1 MVSGSIE
8 PSIFGGPEGS
18 VVKVELSDDSLGL
31 GKAVEGVA
39 REARKG
45 PEGLLDR
52 ADRFYQLKETVLPV
66 HTAKRDAK
74 ALEIRVAAVRSA
86 AEALQD
92 VSPNSLAA
100 VQMLIADY
108 GRRFQ
113 NIDSTINLAMPMIA
127 PSASPED
134 IEDDWLGFAF
144 EYIGGV
150 SDDMVQELWAKL
162 LAQEANHPGRVS
174 KRAVTKL
181 ALMDRRGTYLLRK
194 VLRSAVTLYRQT
206 PDPKESSHGQPLYK
220 IGRFV
225 FPLMIEMVEWSGPKP
240 SDDLV
245 RGLDHGPDTPS
256 AMSRSRMDW
265 LIEEGFLRPV
275 THDQFRDGYLDPEH
289 WAMERF
295 DGERPLGIRVG
306 LGAIYGCDARDVIEF
321 VRRYSSG
328 GATTQIVQLTG
339 LAEALLDPRI
349 SSTEPLIEASVD
361 DDAGTQHRD
370 AIEELL
376 ISELSLTPVPHHKS
390 GIAENPGFLGRRSSG
405 NRNDLAFYYHE
416 F

>member
-127 PSASPED
+127 PAASPKT
-134 IEDDWLGFAF
+134 LRT
-144 EYIGGV
+144 IGWV
-150 SDDMVQELWAKL
+150 SRSNTSAGSRTTWCRNSGQ
-162 LAQEANHPGRVS
+162 S
-174 KRAVTKL
+174 C
-181 ALMDRRGTYLLRK
+181 LLRK
-194 VLRSAVTLYRQT
+194 QIILDGCPNAQS
-206 PDPKESSHGQPLYK
+206 PSS
-220 IGRFV
+220 
-225 FPLMIEMVEWSGPKP
+225 P
-240 SDDLV
+240 SW
-245 RGLDHGPDTPS
+245 T
-256 AMSRSRMDW
+256 
-265 LIEEGFLRPV
+265 
-275 THDQFRDGYLDPEH
+275 
-289 WAMERF
+289 
-295 DGERPLGIRVG
+295 
-306 LGAIYGCDARDVIEF
+306 
-321 VRRYSSG
+321 
-328 GATTQIVQLTG
+328 
-339 LAEALLDPRI
+339 AEAP
-349 SSTEPLIEASVD
+349 TC
-361 DDAGTQHRD
+361 
-370 AIEELL
+370 
-376 ISELSLTPVPHHKS
+376 S
-390 GIAENPGFLGRRSSG
+390 GR
-405 NRNDLAFYYHE
+405 Y
-416 F
+416 

>member
-1 MVSGSIE
+1 MVGGSIE

-18 VVKVELSDDSLGL
+18 LVKVELSEDSLGL
-31 GKAVEGVA
+31 GRAVEGVA

-52 ADRFYQLKETVLPV
+52 ADRFYQLKETILPV

-92 VSPNSLAA
+92 LSPSSLAA

-113 NIDSTINLAMPMIA
+113 NIDSTIKLAMPMIE
-127 PSASPED
+127 PLASPED
-134 IEDDWLGFAF
+134 IDDDWLGFAF

-150 SDDMVQELWAKL
+150 SDDVVQELWAKL

-174 KRAVTKL
+174 KRAITKL
-181 ALMDRRGTYLLRK
+181 ALLDRRGTYLLRK
-194 VLRSAVTLYRQT
+194 VLRSAITLYRQS
-206 PDPKESSHGQPLYK
+206 PDPKRSDQGQPLYK
-220 IGRFV
+220 IGRFA
-225 FPLMIEMVEWSGPKP
+225 FPLLLEWVEWDGPKL
-240 SDDLV
+240 SDDLL
-245 RGLDHGPDTPS
+245 RAFDHSRDTPS
-256 AMSRSRMDW
+256 GGSSSRVDW

-275 THDQFRDGYLDPEH
+275 TQDQFRDGYLDADH
-289 WAMERF
+289 WGMEWSHG
-295 DGERPLGIRVG
+295 DRPLGIRVG
-306 LGAIYGCDARDVIEF
+306 LGSINACDARDLIEF
-321 VRRYSSG
+321 VRRYATG

-349 SSTEPLIEASVD
+349 TSTNPISEVSSDETGMD
-361 DDAGTQHRD
+361 HRD
-370 AIEELL
+370 TIEKLL
-376 ISELSLTPVPHHKS
+376 IDELSLTSVPHHKS
-390 GIAENPGFLGRRSSG
+390 GIAENPGFLGGKQRG
-405 NRNDLAFYYHE
+405 NRNDLVFYYGE